1 MAVDEDGRDMLAGA
15 SDPSAVP
22 NIPLRMYAAT
32 ANSYFQGRSRY
43 SVDLKA
49 APYFDDSPSRS
60 FHSICSATA
69 PAQMVSFMSALSSKA
84 VTNDHSP
91 SSSWLFMQRPS
102 ILSTGSESVLSVSRG
117 ANFISCR
124 GNSASLSRL
133 SLVLPPQ
140 RVPLPAACLVIKEK
154 AWQVSTHEIFDNLIE
169 ASEEFTIWCKEKECP
184 DGDGSMPC
192 VKLVCHISGVSAD
205 AVFEALSDKDWIG
218 TWHEDVECA
227 RAYAWD
233 EFDFPPA
240 AEPTPLPGQEYIDSK
255 VWLTQY
261 RMPTFAKVAK
271 TLGFKPREVAE
282 LRLRCRNIFS
292 KPGMHIIA
300 GSSIPVAHRLDR
312 VPCTPGYE
320 RAHLFISCQLMQQTE
335 NGTQLTM
342 VSHVDPNGVPRWV
355 LNKIAHRKP
364 REFCAALK
372 EQLYK
377 RRRTE

>member
-1 MAVDEDGRDMLAGA
+1 MAIDEDGRDMTVGAG
-15 SDPSAVP
+15 DPSAAP

-69 PAQMVSFMSALSSKA
+69 PAQMMSFMSALSSSK
-84 VTNDHSP
+84 
-91 SSSWLFMQRPS
+91 RPS
-102 ILSTGSESVLSVSRG
+102 IPSYGSESVLSVSRG
-117 ANFISCR
+117 ANSISCR
-124 GNSASLSRL
+124 GTSASLSRL

-140 RVPLPAACLVIKEK
+140 RVSLPAACLMIKEK

-184 DGDGSMPC
+184 DGVGSMPC
-192 VKLVCHISGVSAD
+192 VKLVCHIRGVSAD

-261 RMPTFAKVAK
+261 RMPTFAK

-312 VPCTPGYE
+312 IPCTPGYE

-377 RRRTE
+377 RHGTE